1 MEEILHL
8 IDENVLNELRLLNGY
23 LRSYASTFILD
34 AQSLCALLMLIYFSI
49 KSYALMTGDSKFEV
63 LPLLR
68 PFGLTMVVILWI
80 PFLSLI
86 DDPLNALE
94 EKAKDRFVNQ
104 RVEIN
109 DLFIRRIQL
118 ITAVNERI
126 YEETEPLNQLDETNS
141 SMIPG
146 MDEIIGAMG
155 RARILIQAKLKLILK
170 ELLEMIVV
178 IFFKVMQYLLL
189 YAKILFSNMLAI
201 IGPLSFAVSIIPA
214 FRDSYIQWI
223 SKYVGVMLYGMFGY
237 VAMILALTHV
247 KVAIIKENHF
257 YETLL
262 NTPGEQGVRN
272 LMAYL
277 GGVNVAET
285 SFLVA
290 LVVGGIGMICVPII
304 SSWVLHSGSTSQLF
318 NKAMGT
324 AGKAVSV
331 ITK

>member
-1 MEEILHL
+1 MEEILNL
-8 IDENVLNELRLLNGY
+8 IDENVLNELNLLNGY
-23 LRSYASTFILD
+23 LRSYANTFIID

-68 PFGLTMVVILWI
+68 PFALTMTIILWI
-80 PFLSLI
+80 PFLSLL
-86 DDPLNALE
+86 DEPLNTLE
-94 EKAKDRFVNQ
+94 EKAKDKFVNQ

-109 DLFIRRIQL
+109 DLFIERTRL
-118 ITAVNERI
+118 LTAVNERI
-126 YEETEPLNQLDETNS
+126 YQETEPLNQLDETNS
-141 SMIPG
+141 SLIPG
-146 MDEIIGAMG
+146 MDEIVQAMG

-170 ELLEMIVV
+170 EILEMIVV
-178 IFFKVMQYLLL
+178 IFFKVMIYILL

-201 IGPLSFAVSIIPA
+201 IGPLSFAVSIIPG
-214 FRDSYIQWI
+214 FRDSYLQWI
-223 SKYVGVMLYGMFGY
+223 SKYVAVMLYGMFGY

-257 YETLL
+257 YESLL
-262 NTPGEQGVRN
+262 NTPGEQGLRN

-290 LVVGGIGMICVPII
+290 LVVGGIGMICVPIV
-304 SSWVLHSGSTSQLF
+304 SSWVLHSGSTSHLF
-318 NKAMGT
+318 NKAAGS
-324 AGKAVSV
+324 AGKAVAL